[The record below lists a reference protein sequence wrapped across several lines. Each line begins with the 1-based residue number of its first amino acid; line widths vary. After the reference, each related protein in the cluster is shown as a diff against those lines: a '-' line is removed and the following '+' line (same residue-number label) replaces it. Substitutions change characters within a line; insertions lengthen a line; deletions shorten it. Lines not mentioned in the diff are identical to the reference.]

1 MVHCDQSASQGFQFS
16 WATVVSAIVVAC
28 LFCVPLRIT
37 GLQQVLLGFLLF
49 ACFGFA
55 VWRCVTAW
63 PKSTFLAAC
72 RLVVMLLITGSA
84 LIVGIWT
91 VARNAVENRASAAAI
106 QLTLDE
112 DGRFSDVE
120 VSLVG
125 CPTSQVLTVHGTVN
139 SAADLTE
146 LKEFIRP
153 LEFKRRVR
161 WRVRIDLTN
170 KVPQRIREKQLSDV
184 SASQLVR
191 TCFEDL

>member
-1 MVHCDQSASQGFQFS
+1 MSRSRVDSAWLIAISLPAYGFNLAGRQKFRRLLS
-16 WATVVSAIVVAC
+16 PVYFVYRCASRGCSKSCWGICC
-28 LFCVPLRIT
+28 LC
-37 GLQQVLLGFLLF
+37 
-49 ACFGFA
+49 ASDM
-55 VWRCVTAW
+55 RCVTAW

-191 TCFEDL
+191 

>member
-1 MVHCDQSASQGFQFS
+1 MAHCDQSASIRFQFS
-16 WATVVSAIVVAC
+16 WATEVSAIVVTC
-28 LFCVPLRIT
+28 LSCVPLRIT
-37 GLQQVLLGFLLF
+37 GLQQVVLGYLLF
-49 ACFGFA
+49 VCFGYA
-55 VWRCVTAW
+55 MWRCVTAW

-84 LIVGIWT
+84 LIFGIWT
-91 VARNAVENRASAAAI
+91 VARNVVENRASAAAI
-106 QLTLDE
+106 QLTLEE
-112 DGRFSDVE
+112 DGRFSNVR

-125 CPTSQVLTVHGTVN
+125 GPASQVLTVHGTVN

-161 WRVRIDLTN
+161 WRVRVDLVN
-170 KVPQRIREKQLSDV
+170 KVHQRTRKKQLSHV

-191 TCFEDL
+191 